1 MTRSNPNLDETACG
15 VYIIS
20 ATPFSD
26 DGALDYTSLDRLID
40 FYLDQG
46 VHGLTLL
53 GVMGEA
59 PKLSSEEQGQF
70 MHHALRRVNG
80 RRPVIVGVSNP
91 GIDNLVVLSRE
102 AMDAGAAGVM
112 VSGIP
117 GLKTDEQV
125 YRYFSQVIH
134 ALGPEIPVCLQD
146 YPPTTTVYLSVGVIN
161 RLITDFPSIKMFKHE
176 DCPGHRKLS
185 SLRRAPE
192 TEGVRRVSILSGN
205 GGLYMPQ
212 ELRRGADGIMTGF
225 AFPGLLVSMYEMF
238 MADQADDA
246 EDLYDIY
253 LPLIRHEQQFGL
265 GLALR
270 KETLRRQGVLA
281 SAKSRDPGPSLDQ
294 DDLEELQCLF
304 DRLLLKLKTTDHPIP
319 EGLNG

>member
-1 MTRSNPNLDETACG
+1 VTRSNPCLDETACG

-59 PKLSSEEQGQF
+59 PKLSSEEQSQF
-70 MHHALRRVNG
+70 MRHALRRVNEQ
-80 RRPVIVGVSNP
+80 RPVIVGVSNP
-91 GIDNLVVLSRE
+91 GIDNLAVLSRE

-185 SLRRAPE
+185 SLRHAPE

-212 ELRRGADGIMTGF
+212 ELRRGADGVMTGF
-225 AFPGLLVSMYEMF
+225 AFPGLLASVYEMF
-238 MADQADDA
+238 MTDQADDA

-294 DDLEELQCLF
+294 DDLEELQRLF
-304 DRLLLKLKTTDHPIP
+304 DRLLRKLNTAGHTVPR
-319 EGLNG
+319 GLNW

>member
-1 MTRSNPNLDETACG
+1 MTNLNPSLDETARG

-26 DGALDYTSLDRLID
+26 DGALDYASLDRLID
-40 FYLDQG
+40 FYLEQG

-59 PKLSSEEQGQF
+59 PKLSSAEQSQF
-70 MHHALRRVNG
+70 MHYALRRVNG
-80 RRPVIVGVSNP
+80 QRPVIVGVSNP

-112 VSGIP
+112 VSGNP

-146 YPPTTTVYLSVGVIN
+146 YPPTTTVYLSVDVIN
-161 RLITDFPSIKMFKHE
+161 RLIVDFPSIKMFKHE

-185 SLRRAPE
+185 SLRRSPE

-212 ELRRGADGIMTGF
+212 ELHRGADGVMTGF
-225 AFPGLLVSMYEMF
+225 AFPGLLASVYEMF
-238 MADQADDA
+238 MANQSDDA
-246 EDLYDIY
+246 EDLYDLY

-270 KETLRRQGVLA
+270 KETLRRQGIL
-281 SAKSRDPGPSLDQ
+281 SSPKSRDPGPSLNQ

-304 DRLLLKLKTTDHPIP
+304 DRLLVKLKATGHPIP
-319 EGLNG
+319 KGLSR

>member
-1 MTRSNPNLDETACG
+1 MTRSNSRLDETAHG

-26 DGALDYTSLDRLID
+26 DGALDYTSLDRLIE
-40 FYLDQG
+40 FYLEQG

-70 MHHALRRVNG
+70 MRHALQRVNG
-80 RRPVIVGVSNP
+80 HQPVIVGVSNP

-125 YRYFSQVIH
+125 YRYFSQVID
-134 ALGPEIPVCLQD
+134 ALGSDIPVCLQD
-146 YPPTTTVYLSVGVIN
+146 YPPTTTVYLSVDVIN
-161 RLITDFPSIKMFKHE
+161 RLISDFPSIKMFKHE

-192 TEGVRRVSILSGN
+192 TEGIRRVSILSGN

-212 ELRRGADGIMTGF
+212 ELRRGADGVMTGF
-225 AFPGLLVSMYEMF
+225 AFPGLLVSVYKMF
-238 MADQADDA
+238 MTGQADDA

-270 KETLRRQGVLA
+270 KEALRRQGVLT

-304 DRLLLKLKTTDHPIP
+304 DRLLLKLKVPNFPIP
-319 EGLNG
+319 EGLNR